1 VTPRLWHPVVLVR
14 YNAVRRT
21 TFWDPLIDL
30 RARKTTREA
39 AVAEIG
45 LPFRNWVE
53 IFENART
60 VGKG

>member
-1 VTPRLWHPVVLVR
+1 VLVR
-14 YNAVRRT
+14 YNAVGRT

-39 AVAEIG
+39 AGAEIG